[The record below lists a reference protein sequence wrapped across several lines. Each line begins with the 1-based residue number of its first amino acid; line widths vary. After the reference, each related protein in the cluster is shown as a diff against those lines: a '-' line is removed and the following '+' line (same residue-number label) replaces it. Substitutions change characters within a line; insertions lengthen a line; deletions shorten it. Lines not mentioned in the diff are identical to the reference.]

1 MTGLGVIGTI
11 AAHRRHGF
19 SRRDLRQQL
28 RQHRRVADAVV
39 RDLDGPDLQRLGINA
54 QMHLAPLPAVFRAM
68 LLRFP
73 LTFTQHLHAGA
84 VDQQMQPIATGA
96 IGNVHGQRLLAAA
109 DGAVVG
115 HGPSQTRQM
124 HQALHEADGLAQ
136 RQTEQALDGQAELDG
151 GIAERR

>member
-54 QMHLAPLPAVFRAM
+54 QMHLAPLPTVFRAM
-68 LLRFP
+68 FLRFP
-73 LTFTQHLHAGA
+73 FAFAQHLHAGA
-84 VDQQMQPIATGA
+84 VDQQMQATTTGA
-96 IGNVHGQRLLAAA
+96 IGYVHGQRFLAAA
-109 DGAVVG
+109 DRAVVR
-115 HGPSQTRQM
+115 HGPIQARQM
-124 HQALHEADGLAQ
+124 HQALHETDDLAQ
-136 RQTEQALDGQAELDG
+136 RQAEQPLDGQAELDG